1 MRHNHRFQRDVLAFG
16 EATPEPGRWGSM
28 KSVAFI
34 IFVVIAF
41 SESARAASLAD
52 AEHVVVTDVGAGE
65 GAKLCKGFSLTAAE
79 ATIFLNRSAVVT
91 HREVHDHYNV
101 APCWVRGTASFHGY
115 PAQWEI
121 RAGGTGSITLYSGEH
136 LSVVDEAQRNESE

>member
-1 MRHNHRFQRDVLAFG
+1 
-16 EATPEPGRWGSM
+16 M

-34 IFVVIAF
+34 IVAVMAL

-52 AEHVVVTDVGAGE
+52 AERVVVTEVGAE
-65 GAKLCKGFSLTAAE
+65 AGANPCKGFSLTAAE
-79 ATIFLNRSAVVT
+79 AAAFLNRAAVVT
-91 HREVHDHYNV
+91 HREVHDHYDV

-121 RAGGTGSITLYSGEH
+121 RAGGTGSIILYSGEH
-136 LSVVDEAQRNESE
+136 LSVVDEAQRNELE